1 MVDVFVLDEDD
12 SDVDDD
18 CEGSVERGRRGRS
31 KRRPGSSPPTR
42 PQPAPSL
49 TSSSSLRA
57 NDRSA
62 MTKQMIIN
70 ASASEEIRVAILEGE
85 NGRGRL
91 LDLDIENQARTKHK
105 GNIYKGIVANVEDS
119 LEAAFIEFGDD
130 KQAFLALSE
139 VRPALYPAELKGQ
152 RRPKISDV
160 LKRGQEIVVQVTKD
174 EIGNK
179 GAAVTTYL
187 SLPGRYVVLMHSDEA
202 GGGVSRKVD
211 DEGARRRAREIL
223 NHIEVPDGMAVI
235 IRTAGVSRSRVDL
248 YRDLK
253 SLAKQ
258 WETIDRGAQLGR
270 APTLLYREPDL
281 IVRTIR
287 DYLAPDIEKIV
298 IDVED
303 EYEELKSW
311 FEERSPEALGLLE
324 LHTSKQTIFEKYGIE
339 DEIEELFERQVKL
352 PSGGY
357 LVIDQAEALVAID
370 VNSGRSTK
378 EVDHEATVYK
388 TNLEAAREVARQLRL
403 RDMGGIIV
411 VDFIDMVNRKH
422 DREVERALRDAMKD
436 DKARV
441 KVGRISENG
450 TLEIT
455 RQRLRQAHRL
465 VSHSPCPHCEGTGLV
480 RDPRGLAVRALRDL
494 SNRVARSANQLARL
508 AIRLP
513 VDVAN
518 ILQNTKRRELLDLG
532 DEHQMLIDVVADA
545 RLVGNEIK
553 YDEERRG
560 KAGLDAASA
569 VRDPRLS
576 DRGRR
581 NGRRGRRDEM
591 PLGFGGP
598 TVPPPSI
605 GPVPVFL
612 HDETAIAE
620 ADARDAASEAER
632 ERLAAER
639 VANGEVEEAEGER
652 DGREGRR
659 DDDRPPRAAP
669 ERTSDHPAHY
679 DDPLTEA
686 LFGKA
691 PEGKTLADV
700 EAPAPPPAAAAAA
713 GQAANGEGGRKRR
726 RRRRRKKKGPGQ
738 PGAEGDVA
746 AAGAEGAAEEGEGD
760 EGDDE
765 GDAEGVDEAS
775 TPPTTLEAEESAAW
789 AAFRAQQDGAAAEQ
803 RVDAAPAPV
812 VAATVAVDV
821 AAVPASVAA
830 DAGAAATT
838 NTSPEDV
845 GVEDPADDDGAPSR
859 GRRRGGRGRGR
870 GRSARADAP
879 PDAAPEGGAGPSA
892 PEG

>member
-1 MVDVFVLDEDD
+1 
-12 SDVDDD
+12 
-18 CEGSVERGRRGRS
+18 
-31 KRRPGSSPPTR
+31 
-42 PQPAPSL
+42 
-49 TSSSSLRA
+49 
-57 NDRSA
+57 

-70 ASASEEIRVAILEGE
+70 ASASEEIRVAILESQQ
-85 NGRGRL
+85 GRSRL

-139 VRPALYPAELKGQ
+139 VRPALYPTEVKGQ

-202 GGGVSRKVD
+202 GGGVSRKVE
-211 DEGARRRAREIL
+211 DETARRRAREIL

-258 WETIDRGAQLGR
+258 WEQIDRGAQLGR
-270 APTLLYREPDL
+270 APTLLHREPDL

-303 EYEELKSW
+303 EFEELKSW
-311 FEERSPEALGLLE
+311 FEERSPDALKLLE

-411 VDFIDMVNRKH
+411 VDFIDMMNRKH

-494 SNRVARSANQLARL
+494 SNRVARSAHQLARL

-513 VDVAN
+513 VEVAN

-545 RLVGNEIK
+545 RLVGNEIR

-560 KAGLDAASA
+560 KAGLDAAQG
-569 VRDPRLS
+569 VRDPRLAE
-576 DRGRR
+576 RGRR
-581 NGRRGRRDEM
+581 NGRRGRRDEAPM
-591 PLGFGGP
+591 GFLGP

-605 GPVPVFL
+605 GPVPLFL
-612 HDETAIAE
+612 HDEAAIAE
-620 ADARDAASEAER
+620 ADARDAMAEAER

-639 VANGEVEEAEGER
+639 AAGGEVDDVDAEREAPP
-652 DGREGRR
+652 RR
-659 DDDRPPRAAP
+659 DDRGGEERGPPRGPPERAP
-669 ERTSDHPAHY
+669 EHPAHY
-679 DDPLTEA
+679 DDPLSEA

-700 EAPAPPPAAAAAA
+700 EAPAQPPPAAAAVDPALA
-713 GQAANGEGGRKRR
+713 GEGGRKRR
-726 RRRRRKKKGPGQ
+726 RRRRRRKKGPGL
-738 PGAEGDVA
+738 PGTEGDPAV
-746 AAGAEGAAEEGEGD
+746 AGAESSDSTEAADEQEGDDGDDEAEHDAEGSSPPTLVAAEED
-760 EGDDE
+760 
-765 GDAEGVDEAS
+765 
-775 TPPTTLEAEESAAW
+775 AAW
-789 AAFRAQQDGAAAEQ
+789 AAFRGAGSGQEPAGQVTAPVTTPKAASSTKEDQPVASLHAAPSSTAMHAGVANAAEGSAAAADTPAEQ
-803 RVDAAPAPV
+803 PTLA
-812 VAATVAVDV
+812 
-821 AAVPASVAA
+821 
-830 DAGAAATT
+830 
-838 NTSPEDV
+838 DV
-845 GVEDPADDDGAPSR
+845 GVDDPADDDGAPR
-859 GRRRGGRGRGR
+859 GRRRSGRGR
-870 GRSARADAP
+870 GRSKRAADASVDSGAEP
-879 PDAAPEGGAGPSA
+879 SPPEG
-892 PEG
+892 

>member
-1 MVDVFVLDEDD
+1 
-12 SDVDDD
+12 
-18 CEGSVERGRRGRS
+18 
-31 KRRPGSSPPTR
+31 
-42 PQPAPSL
+42 
-49 TSSSSLRA
+49 
-57 NDRSA
+57 

-70 ASASEEIRVAILEGE
+70 ASASEEIRVAILEAQ
-85 NGRGRL
+85 NGRNRL

-139 VRPALYPAELKGQ
+139 VRPALYPPEVRGQ
-152 RRPKISDV
+152 RRPRISEV

-174 EIGNK
+174 EIGSK

-187 SLPGRYVVLMHSDEA
+187 SLPGRYVVLMHSDDA
-202 GGGVSRKVD
+202 GGGVSRKVE

-235 IRTAGVSRSRVDL
+235 IRTAGVTRSRVDL

-258 WETIDRGAQLGR
+258 WEQIDRGAQLGR
-270 APTLLYREPDL
+270 APTLLHREPDL

-287 DYLAPDIEKIV
+287 DYLAPDVEKIV

-378 EVDHEATVYK
+378 EADHEATVYK

-518 ILQNTKRRELLDLG
+518 ILQNTKRRELLELG
-532 DEHQMLIDVVADA
+532 DEHQMLIDVVADG

-560 KAGLDAASA
+560 KAGLDAAQG
-569 VRDPRLS
+569 VRDPRLA

-591 PLGFGGP
+591 PMGFGGP

-612 HDETAIAE
+612 HDEAVIAE
-620 ADARDAASEAER
+620 ADARDAAAEVA
-632 ERLAAER
+632 AAER
-639 VANGEVEEAEGER
+639 AAAGEVDDGEADVG
-652 DGREGRR
+652 GRETRR
-659 DDDRPPRAAP
+659 DVERPPPRAAA
-669 ERTSDHPAHY
+669 ERPGDHPAHY
-679 DDPLTEA
+679 DDPLSEA

-700 EAPAPPPAAAAAA
+700 EAAAPPPAAAAVAGPPGAA
-713 GQAANGEGGRKRR
+713 EGGRKRR
-726 RRRRRKKKGPGQ
+726 RRRRRKKKGPGL
-738 PGAEGDVA
+738 PGGEGDVA
-746 AAGAEGAAEEGEGD
+746 ATGAEGAEGEGD
-760 EGDDE
+760 GDDGE
-765 GDAEGVDEAS
+765 DDGDAEPGDEAS
-775 TPPTTLEAEESAAW
+775 TPPTGVEAEEAAAW
-789 AAFRAQQDGAAAEQ
+789 AAFRARQESVTGETAAAARAVEP
-803 RVDAAPAPV
+803 VEPVATSAEPVGASPSSPPSLPGGPVIADGDAASPA
-812 VAATVAVDV
+812 
-821 AAVPASVAA
+821 
-830 DAGAAATT
+830 AAAT
-838 NTSPEDV
+838 PEDV
-845 GVEDPADDDGAPSR
+845 GVDDPADDDGAPAR
-859 GRRRGGRGRGR
+859 GRRRGGRGRR
-870 GRSARADAP
+870 GRRAAGADASVEGAAVGP
-879 PDAAPEGGAGPSA
+879 TAPEG
-892 PEG
+892 

>member
-1 MVDVFVLDEDD
+1 
-12 SDVDDD
+12 
-18 CEGSVERGRRGRS
+18 
-31 KRRPGSSPPTR
+31 
-42 PQPAPSL
+42 
-49 TSSSSLRA
+49 
-57 NDRSA
+57 

-70 ASASEEIRVAILEGE
+70 ASASEEIRVAILENV
-85 NGRGRL
+85 NGRSRL

-119 LEAAFIEFGDD
+119 LEAAFIEFGDE

-139 VRPALYPAELKGQ
+139 VRPALYPPELKGQ

-187 SLPGRYVVLMHSDEA
+187 SLPGRYLVLMHSDEA
-202 GGGVSRKVD
+202 GGGVSRKVE

-235 IRTAGVSRSRVDL
+235 IRTAGVTRSRVDL
-248 YRDLK
+248 YRDLRG
-253 SLAKQ
+253 LAKQ

-281 IVRTIR
+281 TVRTIR

-378 EVDHEATVYK
+378 EADHEATVYK

-411 VDFIDMVNRKH
+411 VDFIDMTNRKH

-494 SNRVARSANQLARL
+494 HNRVARNANQLARL

-518 ILQNTKRRELLDLG
+518 ILQNTKRRELLELG
-532 DEHQMLIDVVADA
+532 DEHQILIDVVADA

-560 KAGLDAASA
+560 KAGLDAAQG

-591 PLGFGGP
+591 SLGMGGP
-598 TVPPPSI
+598 TVPPLSI

-612 HDETAIAE
+612 HDEATIAE
-620 ADARDAASEAER
+620 ADARDAAAEAER

-639 VANGEVEEAEGER
+639 AAHGDFDDGEGEPA
-652 DGREGRR
+652 GREPRREPRR
-659 DDDRPPRAAP
+659 DDDRPPPRAPA
-669 ERTSDHPAHY
+669 ERPGDHPAHY
-679 DDPLTEA
+679 DDPLSEA

-700 EAPAPPPAAAAAA
+700 EAAAPVEVAAVA
-713 GQAANGEGGRKRR
+713 GEPGGGEGGRKRR
-726 RRRRRKKKGPGQ
+726 RRRRRKKKVPGL
-738 PGAEGDVA
+738 PGAEGDLA
-746 AAGAEGAAEEGEGD
+746 AAGADGAAEGD
-760 EGDDE
+760 EGDEAEDE
-765 GDAEGVDEAS
+765 TEADGGDERS
-775 TPPTTLEAEESAAW
+775 TPPTALEAEEDAAW
-789 AAFRAQQDGAAAEQ
+789 AAFRARQDAEAAAAPP
-803 RVDAAPAPV
+803 VVGLTAASSAAAAMAAAAAPAPAV
-812 VAATVAVDV
+812 EPAVA
-821 AAVPASVAA
+821 PAP
-830 DAGAAATT
+830 AGAPAPS
-838 NTSPEDV
+838 TSPGTPEEV
-845 GVEDPADDDGAPSR
+845 GVDDPADDDGAPAR
-859 GRRRGGRGRGR
+859 GRRRGGRGRRGGR
-870 GRSARADAP
+870 RGAAQTSAEASPTASTEGVAEGGP
-879 PDAAPEGGAGPSA
+879 TPEG
-892 PEG
+892 

>member
-1 MVDVFVLDEDD
+1 
-12 SDVDDD
+12 
-18 CEGSVERGRRGRS
+18 
-31 KRRPGSSPPTR
+31 
-42 PQPAPSL
+42 
-49 TSSSSLRA
+49 
-57 NDRSA
+57 

-70 ASASEEIRVAILEGE
+70 ASASEEIRVAILEAQ
-85 NGRGRL
+85 NGRSRL

-202 GGGVSRKVD
+202 GGGVSRKVE

-258 WETIDRGAQLGR
+258 WEQIDRGAQLGR
-270 APTLLYREPDL
+270 APTLLHREPDL

-311 FEERSPEALGLLE
+311 FEERSPEALNLLE

-480 RDPRGLAVRALRDL
+480 RDPRGLAVRAIRDL

-508 AIRLP
+508 VIRLP

-560 KAGLDAASA
+560 KAGLDAAQG

-605 GPVPVFL
+605 GPVPLFL

-620 ADARDAASEAER
+620 ADAKDAAAEAER

-639 VANGEVEEAEGER
+639 AANGEVDEGETER
-652 DGREGRR
+652 EVREGRR
-659 DDDRPPRAAP
+659 DDERPPPRGPQERAV
-669 ERTSDHPAHY
+669 EHPAHY

-700 EAPAPPPAAAAAA
+700 EAAAPPSPAAAAP
-713 GQAANGEGGRKRR
+713 GQAAAGEGGRKRR

-746 AAGAEGAAEEGEGD
+746 AAGADGATDEGEGD

-765 GDAEGVDEAS
+765 ADETSEGSS
-775 TPPTTLEAEESAAW
+775 TPPTPLQAEEAAAW
-789 AAFRAQQDGAAAEQ
+789 AAFRAQQESASVVGEATAAAAAGAVERPAAPLASAATPGPTDGAT
-803 RVDAAPAPV
+803 AAPGAPAT
-812 VAATVAVDV
+812 AA
-821 AAVPASVAA
+821 
-830 DAGAAATT
+830 
-838 NTSPEDV
+838 SPEDV
-845 GVEDPADDDGAPSR
+845 GVDDPADDDGVPSR

-870 GRSARADAP
+870 GRRAGVEPAA
-879 PDAAPEGGAGPSA
+879 PDAAPDAAGSTPSEG
-892 PEG
+892 